1 MKEHYV
7 QLLLLCLSRYCV
19 EALNLLNRR
28 QYGNH
33 LGDVSLH
40 RQNHESDHPNRRD
53 VLTVG
58 IGALLTGA
66 AGLTLMPSPSSA
78 GEVGARITKAV
89 TTSDLGI
96 SVRTSVVKGAQVMD
110 QIDGKWEQ
118 LSDRFSLGAERNKRD
133 ARPKPKVI
141 PDPLPLDTA
150 TAKSLLAMA
159 DEVFLTLA
167 KLSPEDLKSQIKK
180 VSGVVRTSFERS
192 GLEFSSN
199 EDPTNNFVNGPQFNY
214 ALYCHYKAY
223 SDLIIEKGVNF
234 SSFRPTFETQMGKRG
249 ISLLI
254 PSYSK
259 PGITDTQD
267 ERLRNSLIAVDQL
280 SDVLREKGFVGL
292 IERSTIS
299 DDKIEDWLDDMSDL
313 EFSVALDGDV
323 SQNAQ
328 ILLQE
333 QGFRFYPN
341 FARYAV
347 TQLLQQ
353 PGQKVSCL
361 DYYFDTDYNSDPDK
375 FEVKEVLLSCIL
387 ESV

>member
-1 MKEHYV
+1 M
-7 QLLLLCLSRYCV
+7 
-19 EALNLLNRR
+19 
-28 QYGNH
+28 
-33 LGDVSLH
+33 
-40 RQNHESDHPNRRD
+40 
-53 VLTVG
+53 
-58 IGALLTGA
+58 
-66 AGLTLMPSPSSA
+66 
-78 GEVGARITKAV
+78 
-89 TTSDLGI
+89 
-96 SVRTSVVKGAQVMD
+96 
-110 QIDGKWEQ
+110 
-118 LSDRFSLGAERNKRD
+118 
-133 ARPKPKVI
+133 I

-180 VSGVVRTSFERS
+180 VSGVVRISFERS

-199 EDPTNNFVNGPQFNY
+199 EDPANNFANGPQFNY

-234 SSFRPTFETQMGKRG
+234 SSFRPTFETQMGKRV

-267 ERLRNSLIAVDQL
+267 ARLRNSLIAVDQL

-347 TQLLQQ
+347 TQILQQ